1 AAWREREAQAR
12 DLPRQWLLKDEVLL
26 RWAEQRPDSLQALAA
41 WTEVSPKLMRQY
53 AEDWITAIRE
63 GAAQPPEPLPVP
75 YPLTPEQEQC
85 LKRLGQLARARAA
98 ALGVEGPVLAPRR
111 DLEALVLGL
120 RDVPVLRGWRR
131 TVIGEDLLAIVDA
144 APADAAVDVGPVD

>member
-1 AAWREREAQAR
+1 
-12 DLPRQWLLKDEVLL
+12 
-26 RWAEQRPDSLQALAA
+26 
-41 WTEVSPKLMRQY
+41 MG
-53 AEDWITAIRE
+53 AIRE
-63 GAAQPPEPLPVP
+63 GAAQPTDPLPVP

-85 LKRLGQLARARAA
+85 LKRLGQLVRARAA

-131 TVIGEDLLAIVDA
+131 TVIGEELLSRLDA
-144 APADAAVDVGPVD
+144 GPADAPVGAFPVD

>member
-1 AAWREREAQAR
+1 
-12 DLPRQWLLKDEVLL
+12 
-26 RWAEQRPDSLQALAA
+26 
-41 WTEVSPKLMRQY
+41 
-53 AEDWITAIRE
+53 
-63 GAAQPPEPLPVP
+63 
-75 YPLTPEQEQC
+75 
-85 LKRLGQLARARAA
+85 
-98 ALGVEGPVLAPRR
+98 LGVEGPVLAPRR